1 MSKRLS
7 ALLEDVLA
15 SAQLVRAYLAGLSKD
30 DFLASTQVQD
40 AVLRRIELIG
50 EGVKNVPLAWR
61 DRHPEIPWRAVA
73 GMRDVLIHR
82 YFSVDL
88 EVVWHTATHDIPLL
102 ESQLAQLLDEV
113 RQDEARQPD
122 SAGPDDG
129 SP

>member
-15 SAQLVRAYLAGLSKD
+15 SAQLVRTYLAGLSKD

-50 EGVKNVPLAWR
+50 EGVKNVPPAWR
-61 DRHPEIPWRAVA
+61 ERLSEIPWRAVA

-88 EVVWHTATHDIPLL
+88 DVVWHTATHDIPLL
-102 ESQLAQLLDEV
+102 EGQVAQLLDEA
-113 RQDEARQPD
+113 RQDEARQQA
-122 SAGPDDG
+122 SAGSDDG
-129 SP
+129 LP